1 MTKML
6 LSLDLF
12 EGGAIGEVFNAKTGT
27 QNPRPLIKGNLAN
40 VTSIT
45 LIIGKLHKVNI
56 KYWD

>member
-1 MTKML
+1 ML